1 MKRAATRSLGAVI
14 ADYVQESNLSEGLLQ
29 TRVLAAWDAMT
40 LGQIVLRDYTSQHS
54 FRDGVL
60 TCRIRSSVVRSHLQ
74 MQETL
79 LCSRLNQA
87 LGCECVER
95 IKFA

>member
-1 MKRAATRSLGAVI
+1 MKREATRSLGAVL
-14 ADYVQESNLSEGLLQ
+14 ADYVQEAQLSEGLQQ
-29 TRVLAAWDAMT
+29 TRICAAWDALR
-40 LGQIVLRDYTSQHS
+40 LGQAVMRDYTLHRS

-79 LCSRLNQA
+79 LRSRLNQA